1 MGEAARSS
9 RRKISSRSVG
19 SEEGSVQVLTVEP
32 PGMVYLG
39 GVESRER
46 GEWEGDV
53 CPGRRSLALEEG
65 ESGQRQIRQLRVVF

>member
-1 MGEAARSS
+1 M
-9 RRKISSRSVG
+9 
-19 SEEGSVQVLTVEP
+19 QVLTVEP

-53 CPGRRSLALEEG
+53 CPGRRPLALEEG
-65 ESGQRQIRQLRVVF
+65 ESGQRQFRQLRVVF